1 MVAAFSLGY
10 RPGTHMFL
18 DHGPHYFKFDNIHDA
33 DNENFAESDKMDAAQ
48 RKAKE
53 PRHWPGGWG
62 GYSEDDMIVAG
73 VADVKNDP
81 GTGGGASSASD
92 AKKDT
97 ALAKSP
103 MKGKGKSPVK
113 GNASMEG
120 KPPTA
125 DPLNAEEA
133 EEAEGE
139 EETKPPPQKKTKKEN
154 SSKMKIDS
162 LDVRCRDS
170 NMAMG
175 CMAIAHPF
183 NQTPGGR
190 IPVRQVTVAQV
201 QRNLARISPVVFHGC
216 VRDMYLKDEGA
227 TRALYKAFGDVVPDE
242 HCYQYLDMFYDWA
255 KVYMVIG
262 NKTFI
267 QRIGDIFRG
276 SLDNDFGK
284 GQHKITWSVQ
294 MRDEENLLRRPM
306 KVLRIRFLT
315 DLELEMVSKKERLP
329 CLVEPSTP
337 THLLVF

>member
-1 MVAAFSLGY
+1 
-10 RPGTHMFL
+10 MFL

-103 MKGKGKSPVK
+103 MKGKGKRPVK

-120 KPPTA
+120 KAPTA
-125 DPLNAEEA
+125 DPLNVETEGGAPLENENAVEEA

-139 EETKPPPQKKTKKEN
+139 EVTEPKPPPLKKRKKEN

-170 NMAMG
+170 NMAIG
-175 CMAIAHPF
+175 CASF
-183 NQTPGGR
+183 QTDNRWSNPCASGHDCTG
-190 IPVRQVTVAQV
+190 PAQP
-201 QRNLARISPVVFHGC
+201 SEDF
-216 VRDMYLKDEGA
+216 
-227 TRALYKAFGDVVPDE
+227 AFG
-242 HCYQYLDMFYDWA
+242 
-255 KVYMVIG
+255 
-262 NKTFI
+262 
-267 QRIGDIFRG
+267 
-276 SLDNDFGK
+276 
-284 GQHKITWSVQ
+284 
-294 MRDEENLLRRPM
+294 LLRVRARHI
-306 KVLRIRFLT
+306 LGRQRR
-315 DLELEMVSKKERLP
+315 LES
-329 CLVEPSTP
+329 LV
-337 THLLVF
+337 